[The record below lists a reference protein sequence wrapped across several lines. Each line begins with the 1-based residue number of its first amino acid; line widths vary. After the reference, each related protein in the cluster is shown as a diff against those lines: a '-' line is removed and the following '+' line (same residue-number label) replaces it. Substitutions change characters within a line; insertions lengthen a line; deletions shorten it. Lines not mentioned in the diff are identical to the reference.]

1 MTEDPDGPS
10 PQRAHAGAP
19 PSDNR
24 SLRRLA
30 DTPGP
35 LAAVSSSAGTP
46 RSTHAAPGVP
56 DTIPALVD
64 DAAARFGD
72 GEALVDGALR
82 ISFVELRD
90 RVSAM
95 SDALR
100 AWGFAPGD
108 RAAVWGHN
116 IWEWAVAALGVHAA
130 GGVVV
135 PINTRFKGDETAYVL
150 GASRARILFCVTDF
164 LGADHLGL
172 LRAVQGGTRESLET
186 TVVMRGPV
194 PPGAEGFAD
203 FMALAAAAAPAT
215 GITPA
220 EAGEAPREA
229 DGADGQAGTGSAL
242 AAPSHHR
249 PVWRSDPCHIMFT
262 SGTTGRPKGV
272 VLNHGAICRAYRS
285 WAEVIGL
292 RHDDR
297 YLIVNPFFHSFGLN
311 AGILA
316 CLMTGATMV
325 PHPVFDVPSVM
336 ARIPAER
343 ISVLPGPPSIYQT
356 ILNHPD
362 LDSFDM
368 STLRLAVTGAAPV
381 PVPMIE
387 AMRQRLGFEVVVTG
401 YGLTE
406 ASGIATMCRHDDP
419 PETISDTSG
428 RAIDD
433 VEVRVVGPDGA
444 EQPRGEPGEIV
455 VRGYNVME
463 GYLDDPKATA
473 AAVDADG
480 WLHTGD
486 IGTMDAAG
494 YVAITDRLKDMFIC
508 GGFNAYPAEI
518 EATML
523 AHPAVGQVAVVGR
536 PDERLGE
543 VGHAFVVPA
552 PGAATTKAAG
562 AELVAW
568 CRERMANYKA
578 PRGVT
583 FMDELPLNA
592 SGKVLKHELRARL

>member
-1 MTEDPDGPS
+1 MPDDATGRS
-10 PQRAHAGAP
+10 PNPAGAGARP
-19 PSDNR
+19 TGDRPR
-24 SLRRLA
+24 RRLA

-46 RSTHAAPGVP
+46 RSTHAAPGLT

-72 GEALVDGALR
+72 SEALVDGDLR

-95 SDALR
+95 ADALT
-100 AWGFAPGD
+100 AWGLAPGD
-108 RAAVWGHN
+108 RVAVWGHN
-116 IWEWAVAALGVHAA
+116 IWEWVVAALGVHAA

-135 PINTRFKGDETAYVL
+135 PTNTRFKGDETAYVL

-164 LGADHLGL
+164 LGVDHLGL
-172 LRAVQGGTRESLET
+172 LRAVQGGMPESLEA

-194 PPGAEGFAD
+194 PPGSESFAD
-203 FMALAAAAAPAT
+203 FTARAAT
-215 GITPA
+215 GET
-220 EAGEAPREA
+220 
-229 DGADGQAGTGSAL
+229 
-242 AAPSHHR
+242 SHHR
-249 PVWRSDPCHIMFT
+249 QVWRSDPCHIMFT

-285 WAEVIGL
+285 WASVIGL

-297 YLIVNPFFHSFGLN
+297 YLIINPFFHSFGLN

-316 CLMTGATMV
+316 CLMTGATMI

-336 ARIPAER
+336 ARVPQER
-343 ISVLPGPPSIYQT
+343 ISMLPGPPAIYQT

-362 LDSFDM
+362 LDTFDM

-387 AMRQRLGFEVVVTG
+387 AMRERLGFEVVVTG

-406 ASGIATMCRHDDP
+406 SSGIATMCRHDDP
-419 PETISDTSG
+419 PETISATSG

-433 VEVRVVGPDGA
+433 VEVRVVGPDGT
-444 EQPRGEPGEIV
+444 ELPRGEPGEIV
-455 VRGYNVME
+455 VRGYNVMDSYF
-463 GYLDDPKATA
+463 GDPAATA
-473 AAVDADG
+473 AAIDPDG

-486 IGTMDAAG
+486 IGTMDDAG
-494 YVAITDRLKDMFIC
+494 YVVITDRLKDMFIC

-552 PGAATTKAAG
+552 PGTRTGEAD
-562 AELVAW
+562 LVAW

-578 PRGVT
+578 PRGIT
-583 FMDELPLNA
+583 FVEELPLTA
-592 SGKVLKHELRARL
+592 SGKVRKPDLRARLGQHASAP

>member
-1 MTEDPDGPS
+1 MPEDPAGS
-10 PQRAHAGAP
+10 HRATAP
-19 PSDNR
+19 RSDASDTLTGNR
-24 SLRRLA
+24 PTRRLA
-30 DTPGP
+30 DTGGP
-35 LAAVSSSAGTP
+35 LAAVASSAGTP
-46 RSTHAAPGVP
+46 RSTHGAGGLP

-64 DAAARFGD
+64 DAAERFGD
-72 GEALVDGALR
+72 AEALVDGDLR
-82 ISFVELRD
+82 MSFEELRS
-90 RVSAM
+90 RVVAM
-95 SDALR
+95 ADALE
-100 AWGFAPGD
+100 AWGLAPGD
-108 RAAVWGHN
+108 RVAVWGHN
-116 IWEWAVAALGVHAA
+116 TWEWAVAALGAHAT

-135 PINTRFKGDETAYVL
+135 PVNTRFKGDETAYVL
-150 GASRARILFCVTDF
+150 SASRARVLFCVTDF
-164 LGADHLGL
+164 LGTDHLGL
-172 LRAVQGGTRESLET
+172 LRAAKDGMPESLET

-194 PPGAEGFAD
+194 PPGSSSFAD
-203 FMALAAAAAPAT
+203 FMAPPAR
-215 GITPA
+215 PA
-220 EAGEAPREA
+220 SGRN
-229 DGADGQAGTGSAL
+229 
-242 AAPSHHR
+242 R
-249 PVWRSDPCHIMFT
+249 PVWRSDPCHVMFT

-272 VLNHGAICRAYRS
+272 MLNHGAVCRAYRN

-292 RHDDR
+292 RHGDR

-316 CLMTGATMV
+316 CLMTGATMI

-336 ARIPAER
+336 ARVRAER
-343 ISVLPGPPSIYQT
+343 VSVLPGPPAIYQT

-362 LDSFDM
+362 LETSKL

-387 AMRQRLGFEVVVTG
+387 AMRDRLGFEVVVTG

-419 PETISDTSG
+419 PETVSATSG

-433 VEVRVVGPDGA
+433 VEVRVVGPDGR
-444 EQPRGEPGEIV
+444 ELPRGEPGEIV
-455 VRGYNVME
+455 VRGYNVMD
-463 GYLDDPKATA
+463 GYLDDPHATA
-473 AAVDADG
+473 AAIDADG

-486 IGTMDAAG
+486 VATMDAAG

-536 PDERLGE
+536 PDDRLGE
-543 VGHAFVVPA
+543 VGHAFVVPT
-552 PGAATTKAAG
+552 PGASTDEASET
-562 AELVAW
+562 ELIAW

-583 FMDELPLNA
+583 FTDALPLTA
-592 SGKVLKHELRARL
+592 SGKVRKHDLRARLQADRPSHP

>member
-1 MTEDPDGPS
+1 MT
-10 PQRAHAGAP
+10 
-19 PSDNR
+19 
-24 SLRRLA
+24 
-30 DTPGP
+30 
-35 LAAVSSSAGTP
+35 
-46 RSTHAAPGVP
+46 
-56 DTIPALVD
+56 TIGALVD
-64 DAAARFGD
+64 DAAARFGAS
-72 GEALVDGALR
+72 EALVDGEVR
-82 ISFVELRD
+82 MSFAQLAD
-90 RVSAM
+90 RVGAM
-95 SDALR
+95 AAALR
-100 AWGFAPGD
+100 AWSLGPGD
-108 RAAVWGHN
+108 RVGVWGPN
-116 IWEWAVAALGVHAA
+116 WWEWAVAALGVHAA

-135 PINTRFKGDETAYVL
+135 PINTRFKGDEAAFVL
-150 GASRARILFCVTDF
+150 DRSGARLLFCSTDF
-164 LGADHLGL
+164 LGTDHLGL
-172 LRAVQGGTRESLET
+172 LHAADGGVPSCVEQVVALRE
-186 TVVMRGPV
+186 PV
-194 PPGAEGFAD
+194 PAGALGFSEFVAQAPPGARAD
-203 FMALAAAAAPAT
+203 SRPAPVS
-215 GITPA
+215 
-220 EAGEAPREA
+220 E
-229 DGADGQAGTGSAL
+229 
-242 AAPSHHR
+242 H
-249 PVWRSDPCHIMFT
+249 DPCHIMFT

-272 VLNHGAICRAYRS
+272 VLKHAPVCRAYRS
-285 WAEVIGL
+285 WASVIGL

-297 YLIVNPFFHSFGLN
+297 YLIINPFFHSFGLN

-325 PHPVFDVPSVM
+325 PHPVFDVASVM
-336 ARIPAER
+336 ARVPQER
-343 ISVLPGPPSIYQT
+343 ISMLPGPPAIYQT

-387 AMRQRLGFEVVVTG
+387 AMRERLGFEVVVTG

-406 ASGIATMCRHDDP
+406 SSGIATMCRHDDP
-419 PETISDTSG
+419 PETISATSG

-444 EQPRGEPGEIV
+444 EMRPGEPGEIV
-455 VRGYNVME
+455 VRGYNVMD
-463 GYLDDPKATA
+463 GYFDDPEATA

-518 EATML
+518 EAAML

-536 PDERLGE
+536 PDDRLGE

-552 PGAATTKAAG
+552 PDAAADEVAG

-578 PRGVT
+578 PRGITFVT
-583 FMDELPLNA
+583 ELPLNA
-592 SGKVLKHELRARL
+592 SGKVLKHELRARI

>member
-1 MTEDPDGPS
+1 MPEDSAGPPATPDRS
-10 PQRAHAGAP
+10 GAEG
-19 PSDNR
+19 SLTQSR
-24 SLRRLA
+24 SRRRLA
-30 DTPGP
+30 DAGDP
-35 LAAVSSSAGTP
+35 LAAATASSAGTP
-46 RSTHAAPGVP
+46 RNTHAAPGLP
-56 DTIPALVD
+56 DTIGALVD
-64 DAAARFGD
+64 DAADRFGD
-72 GEALVDGALR
+72 AEALVDGDLR
-82 ISFVELRD
+82 MSFADLRN
-90 RVSAM
+90 RVATM
-95 SDALR
+95 AEALR
-100 AWGFAPGD
+100 AWGLAPGD

-116 IWEWAVAALGVHAA
+116 TWEWAVAALGVHAM

-135 PINTRFKGDETAYVL
+135 PVNTRFKGDETAYVL
-150 GASRARILFCVTDF
+150 GAARARVLFCVTDF

-172 LRAVQGGTRESLET
+172 LRAAKDGMPESVEA

-194 PPGAEGFAD
+194 PPGAESFAD
-203 FMALAAAAAPAT
+203 FTARAAAPEP
-215 GITPA
+215 G
-220 EAGEAPREA
+220 
-229 DGADGQAGTGSAL
+229 
-242 AAPSHHR
+242 HHR
-249 PVWRSDPCHIMFT
+249 PVWRSDPCHVMFT

-272 VLNHGAICRAYRS
+272 VLNHGAVCRAYRN
-285 WAEVIGL
+285 WASVIGL
-292 RHDDR
+292 RHGDR

-316 CLMTGATMV
+316 CLMTGATMI

-343 ISVLPGPPSIYQT
+343 VSVLPGPPAIYQT

-362 LDSFDM
+362 LDTFDM

-387 AMRQRLGFEVVVTG
+387 AMRDRLGFEVVVTG

-419 PETISDTSG
+419 PETISATSG

-433 VEVRVVGPDGA
+433 VEVRVVGSDGA
-444 EQPRGEPGEIV
+444 ELPRGEPGEIV
-455 VRGYNVME
+455 VRGYNVMD
-463 GYLDDPKATA
+463 GYLDDPEATA

-486 IGTMDAAG
+486 VGTMDAAG

-536 PDERLGE
+536 PDDRLGE

-552 PGAATTKAAG
+552 PGAATG
-562 AELVAW
+562 ESDGDELVEW
-568 CRERMANYKA
+568 CRQRMANYKA

-583 FMDELPLNA
+583 FTDGLPLTA
-592 SGKVLKHELRARL
+592 SGKVRKHDLRARLAEGSRA